1 MKLQFTKEVSSIDY
15 YTHVRDMNLVDIQC
29 DDMEAD
35 EILVDNFLNQFTYSI
50 LGNVVS
56 KIVSKLRLGGQIT
69 IAENDID
76 FLCHNLSTGKMNHQ
90 EFNDTIFSGGPA
102 MCLFSVE
109 TIVDL
114 LKQAGLKITEK
125 FIDSNNVCIVKAK
138 R

>member
-15 YTHVRDMNLVDIQC
+15 CTHVRDMNLVDILC
-29 DDMEAD
+29 DDMEAE
-35 EILVDNFLNQFTYSI
+35 EILVDNFLNQFPYNV
-50 LGNVVS
+50 LGNAVA

-69 IAENDID
+69 ITEHDID
-76 FLCHNLSTGKMNHQ
+76 FLCHNLSVGKLNHQ
-90 EFNDTIFSGGPA
+90 EFNEIVFSGGPA
-102 MCLFSVE
+102 SCLFSIE

-125 FIDSNNVCIVKAK
+125 FIDDNNLCVVKAK